1 MDACWIVTKA
11 FIGFDW
17 VINFRH
23 KNWQIQMEE
32 SSSDDCDVVVVG
44 GGLSGLAAART
55 LIQHDSSL
63 RVTLLEANDRLG
75 GRVLSVNIEVDMNIC
90 KS

>member
-1 MDACWIVTKA
+1 MD
-11 FIGFDW
+11 
-17 VINFRH
+17 
-23 KNWQIQMEE
+23 E

-63 RVTLLEANDRLG
+63 RVTLLEANDICIRIVTAVQTLG
-75 GRVLSVNIEVDMNIC
+75 LCIMSRMH
-90 KS
+90 